1 MTQDWILG
9 IDAVS
14 RTEGAAEASPA
25 WSLSGPAQAGAAS
38 ASAGTTVSTFGDV
51 FSAGLQRLELDLQ
64 GQANAAA
71 QLATGQTEN
80 LHQVMLKLEE
90 GRIAFQFALQV
101 RNRLLESY
109 QDVMRMQI

>member
-1 MTQDWILG
+1 MTQYG
-9 IDAVS
+9 IAGVEAV
-14 RTEGAAEASPA
+14 ASPQHTAQADAA
-25 WSLSGPAQAGAAS
+25 WSLSQSIPVDHAPS
-38 ASAGTTVSTFGDV
+38 ASPVPSAFGDI
-51 FSAGLQRLELDLQ
+51 FGAGLHRLEADLQ

-90 GRIAFQFALQV
+90 SRIAFQFALQV